1 MLDIH
6 GNNVTV
12 GAGIYIMDA
21 ARLGSK
27 SKRLLYGEVTEV
39 ISNGKCKVLVHE
51 NQRTYSKT
59 SATVLIPRE

>member
-12 GAGIYIMDA
+12 GAGIYIIDA
-21 ARLGSK
+21 AIPGSK

-39 ISNGKCKVLVHE
+39 SNGKCKVLVHE
-51 NQRTYSKT
+51 NKRIYSKT
-59 SATVLIPRE
+59 SATTLLPRE

>member
-6 GNNVTV
+6 GNVVKV
-12 GAGIYIMDA
+12 GEGVYIVDA
-21 ARLGSK
+21 STMGSK

-39 ISNGKCKVLVHE
+39 SNGKCKVLVHE

-59 SATVLIPRE
+59 SSTVLLPKE

>member
-39 ISNGKCKVLVHE
+39 SNGKCKVLVHE

>member
-6 GNNVTV
+6 GNNVTL
-12 GAGIYIMDA
+12 GADIYIMDA
-21 ARLGSK
+21 AMPGSK

-39 ISNGKCKVLVHE
+39 SNGKCKVLVHE

-59 SATVLIPRE
+59 SATVLLPKQ

>member
-6 GNNVTV
+6 GNEVTK
-12 GAGIYIMDA
+12 GAVIYIMDA
-21 ARLGSK
+21 AIAGSK

-39 ISNGKCKVLVHE
+39 SNGKCKVLVYE

-59 SATVLIPRE
+59 SATVLLPKE

>member
-6 GNNVTV
+6 GNNVSI
-12 GAGIYIMDA
+12 GSGIYIVDA
-21 ARLGSK
+21 AGRGSK

-39 ISNGKCKVLVHE
+39 TNGKCKVLVYE

-59 SATVLIPRE
+59 SATVLMPRE